1 MANVNGIDGGS
12 PFDDYANLANQAPFA
27 SGYQPTSRTA
37 ADVIRRVQRQFGD
50 ESEMQ
55 LETVDIVGWINDGQ
69 RDIAERERILKGKAT
84 QPTIPGQR
92 DYRWPSVGILSVD
105 SLHVGGA
112 PLNNVPFAQVEQ
124 DYLNTDVDST
134 GKPTLWYEWAGQFSF
149 FPVPDSTYTIEI
161 FFSQVPAQVSI
172 TTDVLGIPDKYF
184 NSLVHYVLMQAYEM
198 DEDWQ
203 AAQAKQQ
210 AYQDSLTSIGD
221 DERDAAN
228 MTYPTITRAVDW

>member
-1 MANVNGIDGGS
+1 MTFNNGLDGGT
-12 PFDDYANLANQAPFA
+12 PFDDYGNDDKVYPFPT
-27 SGYQPTSRTA
+27 GYQAITRTA
-37 ADVIRRVQRQFGD
+37 ADVIRRAQRQFGD

-55 LETVDIVGWINDGQ
+55 LETVDVIGWVNDGQ

-84 QPTIPGQR
+84 QPTVPGQR

-105 SLHVGGA
+105 SLHVNGV

-124 DYLNTDVDST
+124 DYLNTSADSS
-134 GKPTLWYEWAGQFSF
+134 GQPTIWYEWAGQFSF
-149 FPVPDSTYTIEI
+149 FPVPDSSYTIEI
-161 FFSQVPAQVSI
+161 YFSQVPAQVSAG
-172 TTDVLGIPDKYF
+172 TDVLGIPDKYF